1 MADFDFWQASEVLKH
16 PYLQPYVDQYRL
28 QFSPHPTNAP
38 EKPLTSPS
46 DGRKSMGESQ
56 SSNSSCSDRDSL
68 LSSERNVQVMGF
80 NCDNRTSDADLVS
93 IDDDEPSFG
102 HQLQQHDEHGTETC
116 NDVLEDREAIKPI
129 PDEKRR
135 DTELKQ
141 PRTIKNIMMALKEG
155 KARENS
161 SPMRGNRA
169 KAGGVYAQR
178 SNTEASP
185 KVPRLSPVTPVSKIN
200 PETPSPASAKTGS
213 DPVKRPHAIH
223 SLKHQVLAVFIFIVV
238 SLFLSWFLYC
248 SPSRAAASYRFHT

>member
-1 MADFDFWQASEVLKH
+1 MIDSWQASQVLKH

-28 QFSPHPTNAP
+28 QFSPHSTNAP

-56 SSNSSCSDRDSL
+56 SSNSSCSDR
-68 LSSERNVQVMGF
+68 SERHVQVMGF

-102 HQLQQHDEHGTETC
+102 HPLQQHDEHGTETC
-116 NDVLEDREAIKPI
+116 KLI
-129 PDEKRR
+129 PD
-135 DTELKQ
+135 DTQLKQ

-155 KARENS
+155 KKARENS
-161 SPMRGNRA
+161 SPMRGNRS

-185 KVPRLSPVTPVSKIN
+185 KVPRLSPVT
-200 PETPSPASAKTGS
+200 PASAKTGS

-223 SLKHQVLAVFIFIVV
+223 SLKHQVLAVY
-238 SLFLSWFLYC
+238 LHC
-248 SPSRAAASYRFHT
+248 G